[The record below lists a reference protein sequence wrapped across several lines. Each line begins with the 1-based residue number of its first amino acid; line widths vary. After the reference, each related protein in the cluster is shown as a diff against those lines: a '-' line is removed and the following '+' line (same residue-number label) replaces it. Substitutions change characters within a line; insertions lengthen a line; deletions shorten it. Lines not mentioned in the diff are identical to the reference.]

1 MRDILAR
8 WPLAPFLAG
17 LNLFIPYAAGNIAQ
31 LEPYEIG
38 VVAAVVLGFVL
49 ALTLL
54 LRRVVGSWPRAA
66 MCGTTVLYVLFLL
79 PPAIA
84 KPGEAGVLGWLVMLS
99 AIGLTGFFIVQ
110 SRRSGS
116 DYRLANIVVNS
127 LLIGLLVVPTMAIA
141 QFSYGALGSR
151 PAPNALFP
159 DIPSTGKAADGPDIW
174 HFVFDRYAGAETLR
188 DVYGYDNEPF
198 LAALRSRGFSVAD
211 AAAANYQRTA
221 HSLASTLNFDF
232 LDVFAAQDAMMQD
245 DLLPLYRSIRN
256 NRVTRFL
263 QAQDYRLIHFGPW
276 WEPTRRS
283 DLADTH
289 VNYLDMPDFLRLTLE
304 RSIVSHVA
312 AATGMMPG
320 DGRSDQCRRV
330 QFQFDALEQLAR
342 EDKVSGRKQVFAH
355 LLLPHPPF
363 IVKADGACK
372 SLAEA
377 RALSRI
383 ENYVAQVTYAN
394 QRILALLDEIAA
406 SGRPAV
412 VIVQADEG
420 PWPEALAGDEA
431 SLGLDT
437 SNADWATA
445 SDKQLHEKMFILL
458 AVKGIAPG
466 DLPLDPRATPVN
478 LYRQIFARYFGSAL
492 PLLPDRSFL
501 FKDRSHPY
509 QFIDVTDRLH

>member
-1 MRDILAR
+1 MREILAR

-31 LEPYEIG
+31 LETYEIG
-38 VVAAVVLGFVL
+38 VVAGVVLGFVA

-54 LRRVVGSWPRAA
+54 LRWVVGSWPKAA
-66 MCGTTVLYVLFLL
+66 MCGTAILYVLFIL

-99 AIGLTGFFIVQ
+99 VLGLTVYFIVQ
-110 SRRSGS
+110 SRRSRS

-127 LLIGLLVVPTMAIA
+127 LLIGLLIVPTMAIV

-159 DIPSTGKAADGPDIW
+159 DIPSANKVTDGPDIW

-188 DVYGYDNEPF
+188 EVYAYDNEPF
-198 LAALRSRGFSVAD
+198 LAALRSRGFAVAN

-221 HSLASTLNFDF
+221 HSLASTLNLDF
-232 LDVFAAQDAMMQD
+232 LDVFAAQGGMMQD

-256 NRVTRFL
+256 NRAARFL
-263 QAQDYRLIHFGPW
+263 KARDYRLIHFGPW

-304 RSIVSHVA
+304 RSLLSHVA
-312 AATGMMPG
+312 AATGLMPG

-330 QFQFDALEQLAR
+330 QFQFDGLDRLAR
-342 EDKVSGRKQVFAH
+342 EDKSSGRKQVFAH

-363 IVKADGACK
+363 VMKADGTCK

-377 RALSRI
+377 RALSRV

-394 QRILALLDEIAA
+394 QRILALLDTIAA
-406 SGRPAV
+406 SDRPSV

-437 SNADWATA
+437 SNADWTTA
-445 SDKQLHEKMFILL
+445 STEQLHEKMLILL
-458 AVKGIAPG
+458 AVKGVLPG
-466 DLPLDPRATPVN
+466 DLPLAPRATPVN
-478 LYRQIFARYFGSAL
+478 LYRQIFARYFGSDL
-492 PLLPDRSFL
+492 PPLPDRSFL